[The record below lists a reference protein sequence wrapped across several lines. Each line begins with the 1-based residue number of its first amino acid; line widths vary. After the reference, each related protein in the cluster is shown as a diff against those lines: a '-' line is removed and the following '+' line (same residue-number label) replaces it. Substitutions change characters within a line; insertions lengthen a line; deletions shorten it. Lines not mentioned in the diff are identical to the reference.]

1 MEQMELIPRE
11 PDRKKRALFR
21 RWLQRIPPLSQGWK
35 GACILLS
42 FVALC
47 TSIVQGYYMLGSRGI
62 LDYSV
67 GILLFLA
74 AILAITGAVTLLL
87 HLAKKM
93 PSRYLWVA
101 LFSFC
106 LMIISFT
113 ATALL
118 LMLTLLS
125 IMAAISALGA
135 ILYRWLSGAYKGK
148 RQAVKIIAGL
158 GAVVLFG
165 YVCLAGYWFTSDG
178 DAELVKPY
186 RLQTVKSA
194 ERYRNTMP
202 NPAEPG
208 TFKVK
213 TWTYGSENSYRK
225 QFNAEGSLITKQ
237 VDGSPFVDNWSALRT
252 KTFGFGPEAMPLNG
266 SVWFPEGEGPFP
278 LVVTVHGNHLAT
290 DYSDTGYGY
299 LGTLLASRGYIFV
312 SVDQN
317 FLNTSPFDD
326 LLFAKVLEGENRAR
340 GWLLLEHLKTWKDWN
355 AQKSSPLYGKVD
367 MNRIAL
373 IGHSRGGEAVAIAS
387 AYNKLPAYP
396 DDGNIKFNYNFDIRS
411 VISIAGTDSQY
422 EPAGQPVTLQDINFL
437 ALHGAHDMDVS
448 SFDGANQYSR
458 VTFTENKDHFKASV
472 YLYGANHGQFN
483 TEWGENDGIGLGNQW
498 FNTAQLISQEDQ
510 LLAAKVLISAFLDST
525 LKGESG
531 YRSVFQ
537 DLGYARDWLPDTM
550 YISNYWDADTMV
562 ISTFD
567 EDIDLG
573 TTTLAGGRISGAGL
587 KEWTEEKVE
596 MKHSAAPF
604 SAVRLAWDRSD
615 SSSPSAY
622 KVILPDQG
630 LEANA
635 QSAVVFAMANGKEK
649 KGSSSKDDLVDLTV
663 KVTDSKGNTASLPLS
678 SEAGLLPMFEGNIVK
693 RPFTSSV
700 PVKEPVFQN
709 YSFRLADLQKTNP
722 NFNPEQL
729 AEISFE
735 FDRTDSGTVWIRDI
749 GIRFG
754 ETSH

>member
-1 MEQMELIPRE
+1 MEQMEIIPVE
-11 PDRKKRALFR
+11 PVKKKRSRIR
-21 RWLQRIPPLSQGWK
+21 RWLQRIPPLTQGWK
-35 GACILLS
+35 GACLLLS

-47 TSIVQGYYMLGSRGI
+47 ISFVQGYYMLGSRGI
-62 LDYSV
+62 FDYSV
-67 GILLFLA
+67 GTLLFLA
-74 AILAITGAVTLLL
+74 AILAITGIVTLLL

-93 PSRYLWVA
+93 PSRYLWAA

-106 LMIISFT
+106 LLFISFITT
-113 ATALL
+113 APLL
-118 LMLTLLS
+118 LLTLLS
-125 IMAAISALGA
+125 IMAAVSALGA
-135 ILYRWLSGAYKGK
+135 ILYRWFNGAYKGK
-148 RQAVKIIAGL
+148 TRAKKIITGL
-158 GAVVLFG
+158 GAALTFAFL
-165 YVCLAGYWFTSDG
+165 CLTGYWLLSDG
-178 DAELVKPY
+178 EAKLVKPY
-186 RLQTVKSA
+186 TLQAVKSA
-194 ERYRNTMP
+194 ERYQNTMP

-208 TFKVK
+208 SFKVK

-225 QFNAEGSLITKQ
+225 EFNAEGSLVTKQ
-237 VDGSPFVDNWSALRT
+237 VDGSAFVDNWSALRT

-312 SVDQN
+312 SVDEN

-326 LLFAKVLEGENRAR
+326 LLLVKVLEGENRAR

-373 IGHSRGGEAVAIAS
+373 IGHSRGGEAAAVAS

-396 DDGNIKFNYNFDIRS
+396 DDGNIKFNYNFNIRS
-411 VISIAGTDSQY
+411 VISIAGTDGQY
-422 EPAGQPVTLQDINFL
+422 QPAGQPVTMQDINFL
-437 ALHGAHDMDVS
+437 ALQGAHDMDVS

-458 VTFTENKDHFKASV
+458 VTFTEDTDLFKTSV

-483 TEWGENDGIGLGNQW
+483 TKWGDTDSIGLGSKW
-498 FNTAQLISQEDQ
+498 FNTAQLISQDEQ

-531 YRSVFQ
+531 YRAVFQ
-537 DLGYARDWLPDTM
+537 DLGYAREWLPNTM
-550 YISNYWDADTMV
+550 YISNYWDAGTKV

-573 TTTLAGGRISGAGL
+573 TTTLAGGRLDGVGL
-587 KEWTEEKVE
+587 KEWTEEKVK
-596 MKHSAAPF
+596 MKFSAAPF
-604 SAVRLAWDRSD
+604 SAVRLGWDRSE
-615 SSSPSAY
+615 SSSLPAY

-635 QSAVVFAMANGKEK
+635 QSSVVFAMANGKEN
-649 KGSSSKDDLVDLTV
+649 KGSSSQDGLADLTV
-663 KVTDSKGNTASLPLS
+663 KVTDSQGNTASLPLS

-693 RPFTSSV
+693 RPFSSSV

-709 YSFRLADLQKTNP
+709 YSFKLADLQKTNP
-722 NFNPEQL
+722 KFNPKQL
-729 AEISFE
+729 AEISFV
-735 FDRTDSGTVWIRDI
+735 FDRTDRGTVWIRDI
-749 GIRFG
+749 GIRIR
-754 ETSH
+754 ETSL

>member
-1 MEQMELIPRE
+1 MEQMEMIPRE
-11 PDRKKRALFR
+11 PVRKKKSRFR
-21 RWLQRIPPLSQGWK
+21 RWLQGIQPLSQGWK
-35 GACILLS
+35 GACIALS
-42 FVALC
+42 FVSLC
-47 TSIVQGYYMLGSRGI
+47 TIFVQNYYLLGTRGI
-62 LDYSV
+62 FDYSV
-67 GILLFLA
+67 GTLLFLA
-74 AILAITGAVTLLL
+74 VILAITGIVTLLL

-101 LFSFC
+101 LFSFS
-106 LMIISFT
+106 LMFISFITT
-113 ATALL
+113 APLL
-118 LMLTLLS
+118 LLTLLS
-125 IMAAISALGA
+125 IMAAVSALGA
-135 ILYRWLSGAYKGK
+135 ILYQWSSGAYKGK
-148 RQAVKIIAGL
+148 SRAKKITTGL
-158 GAVVLFG
+158 GGAVSFVFL
-165 YVCLAGYWFTSDG
+165 CLAGYWLLSDG

-186 RLQTVKSA
+186 TLQAVKSA

-208 TFKVK
+208 PFKVN

-225 QFNAEGSLITKQ
+225 EFNAEGSLVTKQ
-237 VDGSPFVDNWSALRT
+237 VDGTQFVDNWSALRT

-266 SVWFPEGEGPFP
+266 SVWFPEGQGPFP

-326 LLFAKVLEGENRAR
+326 LFMVKVLEGENRAR

-411 VISIAGTDSQY
+411 VISIAGTDGQY
-422 EPAGQPVTLQDINFL
+422 QPAGQPVSLQDINFL
-437 ALHGAHDMDVS
+437 ALQGAHDMDVS

-458 VTFTENKDHFKASV
+458 VTFTEDTELFKTSV

-483 TEWGENDGIGLGNQW
+483 TEWGETDGVGLGNKW

-525 LKGESG
+525 LKDESG
-531 YRSVFQ
+531 YRTVFQ
-537 DLGYARDWLPDTM
+537 DLGYAREWLPNTM
-550 YISNYWDADTMV
+550 YISNYWDADTKA

-573 TTTLAGGRISGAGL
+573 TTTLAGGRLSGAGL
-587 KEWTEEKVE
+587 KEWTEEKVK
-596 MKHSAAPF
+596 MKYSAAPF
-604 SAVRLAWDRSD
+604 SAVRLGWDRSG
-615 SSSPSAY
+615 SSSLPVY
-622 KVILPDQG
+622 KVILPEQG
-630 LEANA
+630 LEANK
-635 QSAVVFAMANGKEK
+635 QSSVVFAMANGKEK
-649 KGSSSKDDLVDLTV
+649 KGSSNKDSLIDLTV
-663 KVTDSKGNTASLPLS
+663 KVTDSQGNTASLPLS
-678 SEAGLLPMFEGNIVK
+678 SEASLLPMFEGNIVK

-709 YSFRLADLQKTNP
+709 YSFTLADLQKTNP
-722 NFNPEQL
+722 NFDPEQL
-729 AEISFE
+729 AEISFV
-735 FDRTDSGTVWIRDI
+735 FDRTDQGTVWIRDI
-749 GIRFG
+749 GIRTG
-754 ETSH
+754 ETSL